1 MPEQDEPP
9 EEGRQEGRH
18 EGHPQDGPQDRT
30 SRDGF
35 AAMAILLMA
44 IVFILA
50 IIVFAIA

>member
-1 MPEQDEPP
+1 MPEQDKPP
-9 EEGRQEGRH
+9 VQRQDE
-18 EGHPQDGPQDRT
+18 DGPQDRT

-44 IVFILA
+44 IGFILA